1 MDEIRSCPIVAVI
14 GGATCTEQEAGWAEA
29 AGRALA
35 QRGALLVCGG
45 RSGVMEAACRGAKAA
60 GGLTIGLLP
69 GMDRGAANPYV
80 DIAIPTGLGEARNAV
95 IIRSAQATIAVGGE
109 YGTLSEIAFALKQ
122 GLPVAGLGTWHL
134 SREGAPA
141 DAIFRASS
149 PEEAVEWIFGQLKGQ
164 ARGRRQHH
172 SPSAG

>member
-1 MDEIRSCPIVAVI
+1 MEEMRSRPMIAVI
-14 GGATCTEQEAGWAEA
+14 GGATCTAQEAGWAEA
-29 AGRALA
+29 AGRELA

-45 RSGVMEAACRGAKAA
+45 RSGVMEAACRGAKAG

-69 GMDRGAANPYV
+69 GTDRGAANSYV

-95 IIRSAQATIAVGGE
+95 IIRSARAVIAIGGE

-122 GLPVAGLGTWHL
+122 GLPVAGLGTWQF
-134 SREGAPA
+134 SREDIPD

-149 PEEAVEWIFGQLKGQ
+149 PEEAVDWVFGRLREQTH
-164 ARGRRQHH
+164 GRRQNHA
-172 SPSAG
+172 PSAR